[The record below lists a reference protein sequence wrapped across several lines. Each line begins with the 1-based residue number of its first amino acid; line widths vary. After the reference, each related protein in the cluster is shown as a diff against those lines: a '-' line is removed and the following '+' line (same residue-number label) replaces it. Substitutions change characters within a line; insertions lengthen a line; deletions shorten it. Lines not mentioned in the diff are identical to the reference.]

1 MALTSTTTF
10 DISGTAQ
17 TLTYFNPSQVDQITF
32 SSNQITFAAV
42 SQFNLAK
49 SDLLLYCQ
57 FLNIFNNL
65 LIANFPSVSNSIS
78 SPWPLCQFDFSET
91 NVGVKRLIYTQT
103 SQGTAVQ
110 TINYLP
116 IATSAA
122 FTARGSPVT
131 ISLQEF
137 FMYVL
142 MSNQYAIQVGLN

>member
-10 DISGTAQ
+10 DITGATQ
-17 TLTYFNPSQVDQITF
+17 TLTYFNPAQVDQIIF
-32 SSNQITFAAV
+32 SSNQITFA
-42 SQFNLAK
+42 SISSFNLAK

-65 LIANFPSVSNSIS
+65 LFANFPSVSASVN
-78 SPWPLCQFDFSET
+78 SPWPVCQFDFSET
-91 NVGVKRLIYTQT
+91 NVGVKKLIYTQI

-116 IATSAA
+116 IATAAA
-122 FTARGSPVT
+122 FTARGAPVV

-142 MSNQYAIQVGLN
+142 MNNQYAIQVGLN